1 MYNPQLGLTLSDT
14 MLLAIYLLLLGFE
27 VFVIEHF
34 LIPLRVR
41 SPYILSFYFILTVL
55 LCSVIVGLFLRLVLN
70 QTGYF

>member
-1 MYNPQLGLTLSDT
+1 MYNAELGLTLSDT

-27 VFVIEHF
+27 VYVIVHF

-41 SPYILSFYFILTVL
+41 SPYIITFYFILSWL
-55 LCSVIVGLFLRLVLN
+55 LVSVIVGLFLRLVLN